1 MTDHSDHSDHVDH
14 IIDFDSAQ
22 FRKVIGGF
30 ASGIVVVTAVT
41 DGEPVGMTCQSFF
54 SLSLDPP
61 LIAFSPSLTSSSYPR
76 IRESGAFCINILE
89 AGQQDLCNQF
99 ARSGGDKWRGV
110 DWEPGVTGSPRLDG
124 VLASIDCEL
133 ENEFVTG
140 DHYLTV
146 GRVKSLHAT
155 PGLHPLLY
163 FNGTYRQLHPHQQS
177 AGQQARSA

>member
-1 MTDHSDHSDHVDH
+1 MAENTL
-14 IIDFDSAQ
+14 DFDSAQ
-22 FRKVIGGF
+22 FRKVVGGF
-30 ASGIVVVTAVT
+30 ASGITVVTAVL

-61 LIAFSPSLTSSSYPR
+61 LIAFSPALTSSSYPR
-76 IRESGAFCINILE
+76 IRESGSFCVNILE
-89 AGQQDLCNQF
+89 AGQEGLCGQF

-110 DWEPGVTGSPRLDG
+110 EWEPGVTGSPRLKG
-124 VLASIDCEL
+124 VLASIDCDL

-146 GRVKSLHAT
+146 GRVRSLHAT

-163 FNGTYRQLHPHQQS
+163 FNGGYRRLHPHQEL
-177 AGQQARSA
+177 GARSA

>member
-1 MTDHSDHSDHVDH
+1 MADNTL
-14 IIDFDSAQ
+14 DFDGAQ
-22 FRKVIGGF
+22 FRKVVGGF
-30 ASGIVVVTAVT
+30 ASGIVVVTAIN

-76 IRESGAFCINILE
+76 IRESGAFCVNILE
-89 AGQQDLCNQF
+89 AGQEALCNQF
-99 ARSGGDKWRGV
+99 ARSGSDKWRGV
-110 DWEPGVTGSPRLDG
+110 NWEPGVTGSPRLEG

-133 ENEFVTG
+133 ETEFVTG

-146 GRVKSLHAT
+146 GRVRSLHAT

-163 FNGTYRQLHPHQQS
+163 FNGVYRRLHPHQELE
-177 AGQQARSA
+177 ARSA

>member
-1 MTDHSDHSDHVDH
+1 MTDE
-14 IIDFDSAQ
+14 FDSIDAAR

-30 ASGIVVVTAVT
+30 ASGITVVTAL
-41 DGEPVGMTCQSFF
+41 DDDEPVGMTCQSFF

-61 LIAFSPSLTSSSYPR
+61 LIAFSPSLTSTTYPR
-76 IRESGAFCINILE
+76 IRRARAFTVNILE

-99 ARSGGDKWRGV
+99 ARSGSDKWRGV
-110 DWEPGVTGSPRLDG
+110 RWETGTTGAPRLEG
-124 VLASIDCEL
+124 VLATIDCEL

-146 GRVKSLHAT
+146 GRVRSLHAT

-163 FNGTYRQLHPHQQS
+163 FNGTYRHLHPHQ
-177 AGQQARSA
+177 AQQARSA